1 MMGWYAGSGWGT
13 GAWIGMG
20 IGMMLFWGLIILAV
34 VALVR
39 GAARGRERRT
49 ASRIP
54 NGRGS
59 YTAFESLDDRFAR
72 GELTQDEYLRMRDTL
87 LGR

>member
-20 IGMMLFWGLIILAV
+20 IGMILFWGLIILAV

-39 GAARGRERRT
+39 GAARSRDHRT
-49 ASRIP
+49 PPQMSNA
-54 NGRGS
+54 RGS
-59 YTAFESLDDRFAR
+59 YTAFDYLDDRFAR